1 MIKKTITIERLL
13 YFIIISIGI
22 AFRFVHLGGLPLSD
36 SESVV
41 SLHALGLIS
50 GDSNTGYSDQIF
62 LANIQAILF
71 FLVGNSNFIAR
82 LFPAVIGVSFILIP
96 TLFRNYFSPR
106 AMIILSFWIAIS
118 PTFISLSRQ
127 VDSTI
132 LFLLSISLS
141 IYFFINR
148 KTIPSAIFFVVS
160 LLSGKI
166 FFWTLIP
173 IVVTFIYLQLF
184 LNKQNNPSYEK
195 FKQTIKLFQWKKFG
209 LTFIVAYVLL
219 STMAFAFPV
228 QFSGVGYGLNAY
240 LSSWTKLSSIHL
252 SEVIRGMFFYEI
264 GAILFGIAGIIF
276 IARKN
281 QLAGLFLTGIMAF
294 SFIQLVLISEKSI
307 IYNALIIFPLII
319 AGSFFIDHYL
329 TFRQEFIPKILVVT
343 SVALSIIF
351 FISLA
356 FMSMFANP
364 FQGVQE
370 NSLRIFFIIAGFAL
384 ILAAGL
390 LAGWAM
396 SWEIAGKS
404 FLLVAIVFLSLITI
418 SAGVNAS
425 GLRKPYQN
433 EILFISP
440 VPIDQDLLIGTLEDY
455 SGWNYGE
462 VKTINIFIM
471 GDQPASLLWT
481 LRNFENISQ
490 GNEIPL
496 NEQVD
501 AIITNADKTLVQSN
515 SFRGQDILWTS
526 KPAWDIMSS
535 TEFAQ
540 WFLTRRAPQDGI
552 NQKSNIVWIR
562 NSLFP
567 GSEQ

>member
-1 MIKKTITIERLL
+1 
-13 YFIIISIGI
+13 
-22 AFRFVHLGGLPLSD
+22 
-36 SESVV
+36 
-41 SLHALGLIS
+41 
-50 GDSNTGYSDQIF
+50 
-62 LANIQAILF
+62 
-71 FLVGNSNFIAR
+71 
-82 LFPAVIGVSFILIP
+82 
-96 TLFRNYFSPR
+96 
-106 AMIILSFWIAIS
+106 
-118 PTFISLSRQ
+118 
-127 VDSTI
+127 
-132 LFLLSISLS
+132 
-141 IYFFINR
+141 
-148 KTIPSAIFFVVS
+148 
-160 LLSGKI
+160 
-166 FFWTLIP
+166 
-173 IVVTFIYLQLF
+173 
-184 LNKQNNPSYEK
+184 
-195 FKQTIKLFQWKKFG
+195 
-209 LTFIVAYVLL
+209 
-219 STMAFAFPV
+219 
-228 QFSGVGYGLNAY
+228 
-240 LSSWTKLSSIHL
+240 
-252 SEVIRGMFFYEI
+252 
-264 GAILFGIAGIIF
+264 
-276 IARKN
+276 
-281 QLAGLFLTGIMAF
+281 
-294 SFIQLVLISEKSI
+294 
-307 IYNALIIFPLII
+307 
-319 AGSFFIDHYL
+319 
-329 TFRQEFIPKILVVT
+329 
-343 SVALSIIF
+343 
-351 FISLA
+351 
-356 FMSMFANP
+356 MFANP

-390 LAGWAM
+390 LAGWSM